1 MARIL
6 LGYIRDDQIDI
17 NGRYGATPFHYAV
30 ASGNEILVKILLQR
44 GAKISRSDYSGLG
57 VLHYAAGASSVFIDQ
72 IQNEDI
78 SNFNSPEL
86 AGRLAKFHNLKA
98 TIIPLL

>member
-17 NGRYGATPFHYAV
+17 NGRYEATPLHYAV

-44 GAKISRSDYSGLG
+44 GAQISRSDHSGLR
-57 VLHYAAGASSVFIDQ
+57 VLHYPAGASSVFIDPKRGYLQ
-72 IQNEDI
+72 LQQ
-78 SNFNSPEL
+78 PR
-86 AGRLAKFHNLKA
+86 AGRPIGK
-98 TIIPLL
+98 IS